1 LQEQQLLELARTVV
15 RQSQPASRPTLDR
28 TVICPVCG
36 KVGGGPYL
44 KYAKKKADGTSYK
57 YPAIFH
63 QETGTWHTLSK
74 KFLSS
79 KVQELGL
86 GVALQIQPQPA
97 APRAAA
103 RTRRGP
109 TEESGTPRRQ
119 ESAATGASTGAATS
133 SISLESVV
141 ASFGGFPLE
150 SELLDSG
157 IKKETIESAVRDG
170 SLLRATTALSKQVVC
185 ALPDAQLKGMDPK
198 KMPFALESRFRSRTK
213 K

>member
-1 LQEQQLLELARTVV
+1 MPRLRQGRGRPLPEV
-15 RQSQPASRPTLDR
+15 RQEEGRRDL
-28 TVICPVCG
+28 
-36 KVGGGPYL
+36 L
-44 KYAKKKADGTSYK
+44 K

-86 GVALQIQPQPA
+86 GVAPQIQPQPA

-103 RTRRGP
+103 RTRREP

-119 ESAATGASTGAATS
+119 ESAATGASTGPATS

-157 IKKETIESAVRDG
+157 VKKETIESAVRDG

-198 KMPFALESRFRSRTK
+198 KMPFALESRFRSRMK

>member
-1 LQEQQLLELARTVV
+1 LQEQQLLDLARTVV

-44 KYAKKKADGTSYK
+44 KYAKKKADGSSYK

-74 KFLSS
+74 KFLSN

-86 GVALQIQPQPA
+86 RVAPESQPQPA
-97 APRAAA
+97 APRATAKA
-103 RTRRGP
+103 RRGP
-109 TEESGTPRRQ
+109 AEGPGTPARQ
-119 ESAATGASTGAATS
+119 EKAATIAATAPAPPS
-133 SISLESVV
+133 LSLESAV
-141 ASFGGFPLE
+141 AKFGGFPLE

-157 IKKETIESAVRDG
+157 IGKETIESAVRDG
-170 SLLRATTALSKQVVC
+170 NLLRATTALSKKVVC
-185 ALPDAQLKGMDPK
+185 ALPDAQLKGLDPK
-198 KMPFALESRFRSRTK
+198 KMPFALESRFRSRMNK
-213 K
+213 

>member
-1 LQEQQLLELARTVV
+1 MQEQQLLELARTVV

-86 GVALQIQPQPA
+86 GVAPEIQPQPA
-97 APRAAA
+97 APRATAK
-103 RTRRGP
+103 TRRGP
-109 TEESGTPRRQ
+109 AEESGTPRRQ
-119 ESAATGASTGAATS
+119 ESAATGASTGSCYLFDQPRVGGGRASAASRS
-133 SISLESVV
+133 SPSCWTQES
-141 ASFGGFPLE
+141 G
-150 SELLDSG
+150 
-157 IKKETIESAVRDG
+157 KR
-170 SLLRATTALSKQVVC
+170 
-185 ALPDAQLKGMDPK
+185 
-198 KMPFALESRFRSRTK
+198 RSRAPSGTGVS
-213 K
+213 